1 MCIVAIAWQVL
12 DDMPL
17 CLISNRDEFYQRPSS
32 HLKQWENSPIIAGQ
46 DLQSGGTWMGIT
58 PIGRWAVLT
67 NFRDGKDQTSHW
79 PASQTDRTNQT
90 ARPRSAT
97 VVITRNDGG
106 LIAG

>member
-12 DDMPL
+12 DEMPL
-17 CLISNRDEFYQRPSS
+17 CLISNRDEFYQRP
-32 HLKQWENSPIIAGQ
+32 
-46 DLQSGGTWMGIT
+46 
-58 PIGRWAVLT
+58 
-67 NFRDGKDQTSHW
+67 
-79 PASQTDRTNQT
+79 ASQTDRANKT